1 MRSQRLVLIVLAI
14 CVLIFGSSSAL
25 SVKGMGSMP
34 PVPPAEGAEPIDFD
48 HTYMTSLFLFV
59 GEACSLI
66 IYGVVKCVRRMRKL
80 SGSSSLMSEKTR
92 FRTCPHTFLFLVPAL
107 VDLVGTIMLNFSIY
121 YVIISVQQ
129 IISNFV
135 VVIVALLS
143 LMIWKDYRQ
152 RFDVPHAIGLILIT
166 AGICCASS
174 VSIIFGDDIG
184 TSKNAILGISLGL
197 FGTLFAALCFIF
209 EEIFLRRIY
218 APGLVGVGNEGLWGL
233 AFNVILIPVMNFI
246 PDPKNP
252 NKTMENTVEWAY
264 QIRHQPIQ
272 VLLICSYAISTL
284 LFNVCGMEITRR
296 VSSATR
302 ATLNACRAIL
312 IWILSLAI
320 GWEKWSTTGSLVI
333 ILGHALLIL
342 GTLSFNN
349 ILRIFPYCRACNIE
363 RYGTLCQRRKR
374 ATAGT
379 IASSLPSSQKPSRST
394 SSDALV

>member
-1 MRSQRLVLIVLAI
+1 MRSQRLILILLAV

-25 SVKGMGSMP
+25 SVKGMGTMP
-34 PVPPAEGAEPIDFD
+34 PVPPAEGADPIDFD

-66 IYGVVKCVRRMRKL
+66 VYGFVMCIKWKRHL
-80 SGSSSLMSEKTR
+80 SSSNSSTSEKTR
-92 FRTCPHTFLFLVPAL
+92 FHTCPHTFLFLVPAL

-121 YVIISVQQ
+121 YVIVSVQQ

-135 VVIVALLS
+135 VVVVALLS

-152 RFDVPHAIGLILIT
+152 RFDVPHALGLILIT

-174 VSIIFGDDIG
+174 VSIVFGDDIG

-218 APGLVGVGNEGLWGL
+218 TPGLVGVGNEGLWGL
-233 AFNVILIPVMNFI
+233 GFNLILIPVMNFI
-246 PDPKNP
+246 PDPKKP
-252 NKTMENTVEWAY
+252 GKTMENTIEWAY
-264 QIRHQPIQ
+264 QIRQQPIQ
-272 VLLICSYAISTL
+272 ILLLCSYAISTL

-312 IWILSLAI
+312 IWFISLAI
-320 GWEKWSTTGSLVI
+320 GWEKWSTTGSLII
-333 ILGHALLIL
+333 ILGHVLLIL

-349 ILRIFPYCRACNIE
+349 VLRLVPYYRACNIE
-363 RYGTLCQRRKR
+363 KYGTGCLRRKGV
-374 ATAGT
+374 TKM
-379 IASSLPSSQKPSRST
+379 ASPSLPQDASQST
-394 SSDALV
+394 NSDTLV